1 MMIRINLLPVKKSQA
16 SVKGRN
22 FLLVAT
28 LSVLGALA
36 GNFFWYDSVQSASVE
51 VGDKISSTDQQV
63 KELSKVIG
71 EVENINKRKKEM
83 EDKLKVLADLRKG
96 RSGPV
101 RFLDALATATP
112 KKVWIRTFEES
123 ANVVKLTGSAM
134 SHEDVAEFMR
144 SLQNIR
150 WTPKGMGRL
159 VEQKRDATTLRVELL
174 GVNGAIE
181 DFPVKDVGTF
191 FSDPELIKTEQAMQ
205 LAPKA
210 GASPAPPPMVEFE
223 LQFKANY
230 AT

>member
-1 MMIRINLLPVKKSQA
+1 MMIRINLLPVKKSQS

-22 FLLVAT
+22 FLVAAAAALLVTGGANFAWYDMEASET
-28 LSVLGALA
+28 SALA
-36 GNFFWYDSVQSASVE
+36 EQ
-51 VGDKISSTDQQV
+51 ISSTERKV
-63 KELSKVIG
+63 EELKKVIG
-71 EVENINKRKKEM
+71 EVENINKRKKDL
-83 EDKLKVLADLRKG
+83 EDKLKVLAELRKG

-112 KKVWIRTFEES
+112 KKVWIKTFEENGN
-123 ANVVKLTGSAM
+123 AVKLVGSAM

-174 GVNGAIE
+174 GVNGGIE

-191 FSDPELIKTEQAMQ
+191 FSDPELIKAEQLQPSA
-205 LAPKA
+205 AKA
-210 GASPAPPPMVEFE
+210 AGGPAAALLVEFE

>member
-1 MMIRINLLPVKKSQA
+1 MMIRINLLPVKKTQA

-22 FLLVAT
+22 FLFAAAAA
-28 LSVLGALA
+28 VLLA
-36 GNFFWYDSVQSASVE
+36 GAVNYAWYDLAASEGSAL
-51 VGDKISSTDQQV
+51 TDQISTTERKV
-63 KELSKVIG
+63 TELKKVIG
-71 EVENINKRKKEM
+71 EVENINKRKKEL
-83 EDKLKVLADLRKG
+83 EDKLKVLAELRKG

-112 KKVWIRTFEES
+112 KKVWIRTFEENG
-123 ANVVKLTGSAM
+123 NVVKLAGSAM

-174 GVNGAIE
+174 GVNGGIE
-181 DFPVKDVGTF
+181 DFPVKEVGTF
-191 FSDPELIKTEQAMQ
+191 FSDPELIKTEQAQ
-205 LAPKA
+205 QGANKAAP
-210 GASPAPPPMVEFE
+210 GSSGPLLVDFE

>member
-22 FLLVAT
+22 FLLVAA
-28 LSVLGALA
+28 LVVLAALA
-36 GNFFWYDSVQSASVE
+36 GNYAWYDVEQSAGAAVAE
-51 VGDKISSTDQQV
+51 KISTTDQRV

-83 EDKLKVLADLRKG
+83 EDKLKVLAELRKG

-112 KKVWIRTFEES
+112 KKVWIRGFEES
-123 ANVVKLTGSAM
+123 ANLVKLTGSAL
-134 SHEDVAEFMR
+134 SHEDVAEYMR

-181 DFPVKDVGTF
+181 DFPVKEVGMF
-191 FSDPELIKTEQAMQ
+191 FSDPELIKTEQAAQ
-205 LAPKA
+205 GPARA
-210 GASPAPPPMVEFE
+210 GGGPGAPPMVEFE

>member
-22 FLLVAT
+22 FLVAAAAAVLVA
-28 LSVLGALA
+28 GAA
-36 GNFFWYDSVQSASVE
+36 NYAWYDSAASEGSALSE
-51 VGDKISSTDQQV
+51 QIASTERRV
-63 KELSKVIG
+63 TELKKVIG
-71 EVENINKRKKEM
+71 EVENINKRKKEL
-83 EDKLKVLADLRKG
+83 EDKLKVLAELRKG

-112 KKVWIRTFEES
+112 KKVWIRTFEE
-123 ANVVKLTGSAM
+123 NGNMVKLAGSAM

-174 GVNGAIE
+174 GVNGGIE

-191 FSDPELIKTEQAMQ
+191 FSDPELIKTEQAQ
-205 LAPKA
+205 Q
-210 GASPAPPPMVEFE
+210 SPGKTGPGSSGPLLVDFE

>member
-16 SVKGRN
+16 TVKGRN
-22 FLLVAT
+22 FLLVAS
-28 LSVLGALA
+28 LVVLGALA
-36 GNFFWYDSVQSASVE
+36 GNYFWYDLAQSEGKAFE
-51 VGDKISSTDQQV
+51 AKISTTDQRV
-63 KELSKVIG
+63 KDLTKVIG

-83 EDKLKVLADLRKG
+83 EDKLKVLAELRKG

-112 KKVWIRTFEES
+112 KKVWISKFEES
-123 ANVVKLTGSAM
+123 ANLVKLSGAAM

-144 SLQNIR
+144 ALQKIR

-181 DFPVKDVGTF
+181 DFPVKEVGTF
-191 FSDPELIKTEQAMQ
+191 FSDPELIKTEQSTTSN
-205 LAPKA
+205 KSA
-210 GASPAPPPMVEFE
+210 GGAAPPPMVEFE